1 MKLIL
6 PMSASVTVKQLSH
19 ISNFIV
25 KKKAIK
31 VT

>member
-6 PMSASVTVKQLSH
+6 PKGASVTVKQ
-19 ISNFIV
+19 INNFIV
-25 KKKAIK
+25 KKKIKANK